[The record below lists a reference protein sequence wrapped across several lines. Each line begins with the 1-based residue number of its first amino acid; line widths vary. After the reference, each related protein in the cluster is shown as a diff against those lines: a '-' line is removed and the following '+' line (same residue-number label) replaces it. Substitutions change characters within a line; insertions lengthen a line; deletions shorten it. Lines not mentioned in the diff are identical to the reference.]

1 MTGGALVLVA
11 LAACSSPAGSAPA
24 AEPAPASSAS
34 SSAPSAAA
42 TSAAAGADLK
52 VASTSLGSVVVDSQ
66 GRTAYYFD
74 KDKAG
79 SGTSVCSGDCLAAWP
94 AIAPAGS
101 TPTVEGVTAKVG
113 TIKRDDGS
121 AQITLE
127 GRPVYLFVK
136 DKAAGDVTGQG
147 VGGVWYVIAPDG
159 TEVKKSAG

>member
-1 MTGGALVLVA
+1 MRSAAGTVSAAARSRTRWSGVTGGAVVLVA

-34 SSAPSAAA
+34 SSAPSTAA

-94 AIAPAGS
+94 AIAPVGS
-101 TPTVEGVTAKVG
+101 
-113 TIKRDDGS
+113 
-121 AQITLE
+121 
-127 GRPVYLFVK
+127 
-136 DKAAGDVTGQG
+136 
-147 VGGVWYVIAPDG
+147 
-159 TEVKKSAG
+159 